1 MNGSLPKVN
10 ALLARASLALLAFAA
25 TAGPLLA
32 QDAAP
37 AAAEEISIMGYV
49 KASGFIGWVLIA
61 FSIVALAV
69 VIENLVSLRRD
80 KLAPPELI
88 DEVQSLFDEGRYQE
102 AMELCETEQHF
113 FGRVCSAGIAKIG
126 HPYDVIETALQ
137 EMGDEET
144 VKLHQKIG
152 WLALIANIAPML
164 GLLGT
169 VTGMIETFDSL
180 GDMSL
185 FSQSGGIAGG
195 ISQALFTTQMGLA
208 VAIPGLIVNG
218 ALNRKAQEMQLEL
231 AQMKDFLCTADAP
244 RGEQIGGADRD
255 ATDIRR
261 VVPA

>member
-10 ALLARASLALLAFAA
+10 ALLARASLALLAFSAMAA
-25 TAGPLLA
+25 PLLA

-102 AMELCETEQHF
+102 SMELCETEQHF

-152 WLALIANIAPML
+152 WLTVIGSTAPML

-169 VTGMIETFDSL
+169 VSGMIAAFQKIATTANPSPSEL
-180 GDMSL
+180 
-185 FSQSGGIAGG
+185 AGG
-195 ISQALFTTQMGLA
+195 IYSALLTTLFGLMI
-208 VAIPGLIVNG
+208 AIPVIACYAFVRNRLTVAVIEIG
-218 ALNRKAQEMQLEL
+218 AIAEDLFERFRPQQ
-231 AQMKDFLCTADAP
+231 
-244 RGEQIGGADRD
+244 
-255 ATDIRR
+255 
-261 VVPA
+261 